1 MPELPEVEIV
11 RQSLNKKINGKIIK
25 KVIVK
30 NRNLRFK
37 IPLNFTSI
45 LKNKRI
51 IKVDRFSKYL
61 IIFLS
66 NDHVCLI
73 HLGMSGTIHLVNKK
87 RKNFITNT
95 SFYHSPT
102 LPKKHNHVEIFFDD
116 LKFIYN
122 DPRRFGYFEIIKN
135 FELLKNKINRF
146 GPEPFSVKFNFNY
159 LHSFLKNKEKNIKN
173 FLLDQRFVSGIGNIY
188 ASEILYLSKVKPDK
202 KAKNLTKKELK
213 KILIN
218 SKKILS
224 KAINKGGSSIKDFKN
239 ISGLEGEY
247 QKDFKV
253 YQRAGLKCKRFN
265 CEGIIKKKNIS
276 NRSTFFCNLCQKH

>member
-37 IPLNFTSI
+37 VPLNFNSI
-45 LKNKRI
+45 LENKRI

-66 NDHVCLI
+66 NDHFCLI

-135 FELLKNKINRF
+135 FELLKNKISRF

-188 ASEILYLSKVKPDK
+188 ASEILYFSKIKPDK

-213 KILIN
+213 KILVH
-218 SKKILS
+218 SKKVLS

-239 ISGLEGEY
+239 ISGLKGEY

-253 YQRAGLKCKRFN
+253 YQRAGMKCKRSN

-276 NRSTFFCNLCQKH
+276 NRSTFFCNLCQKY

>member
-122 DPRRFGYFEIIKN
+122 DPRRFGYFEIIQN
-135 FELLKNKINRF
+135 FELLKNKINKF
-146 GPEPFSVKFNFNY
+146 GPEPFSVKFNFDY

-188 ASEILYLSKVKPDK
+188 ASEILYLSKIKPDK

-213 KILIN
+213 KILVH
-218 SKKILS
+218 SKKVLS

-239 ISGLEGEY
+239 ISGLKGEY

-253 YQRAGLKCKRFN
+253 YQRAGLKCKRSS